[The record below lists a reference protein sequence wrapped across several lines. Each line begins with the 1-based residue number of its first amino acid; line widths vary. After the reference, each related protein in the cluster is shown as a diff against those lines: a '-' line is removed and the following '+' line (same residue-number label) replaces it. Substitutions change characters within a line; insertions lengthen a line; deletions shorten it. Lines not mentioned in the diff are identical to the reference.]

1 MKIAFAIALLV
12 AALALSGCIQPAPD
26 LSGIGTSQMPSGAG
40 QNSGQEQQGNGLV
53 ECPNGSFAVSQDEC
67 ISSGQQPPANAGIES
82 CGSMDITRLA
92 TAEDL
97 AKGEIDALACFNRKM
112 ADCAEASFGLTGQFG
127 GLFSVV
133 GEQESNCLIS
143 YYDSTDET
151 QKTCIFPKGFLST
164 AAATAEEMDQPKLL
178 IMTVTVGMQGT
189 PFTNQLTGETKTIEC
204 SQS

>member
-1 MKIAFAIALLV
+1 MKKLFVIAFAL
-12 AALALSGCIQPAPD
+12 AALALSGCVQPVPD
-26 LSGIGTSQMPSGAG
+26 LSGIGIPQMPSGAD
-40 QNSGQEQQGNGLV
+40 QNSGQSPQGNGLV

-67 ISSGQQPPANAGIES
+67 ISSGQQPPASTGIES

-97 AKGEIDALACFNRKM
+97 TKEETDALACFNRKM
-112 ADCAEASFGLTGQFG
+112 VDCAKASFGLTGQFG

-151 QKTCIFPKGFLST
+151 QKTCVFPKGFLST
-164 AAATAEEMDQPKLL
+164 AAATAEEMNQPKLL

-204 SQS
+204 S